1 MLPEGFIPEQLSSPD
16 AIELR
21 GFEEMVREVASRV
34 PSEPAGLMDN
44 GQGSESEDNGE
55 ALVDEG
61 RGCNLR
67 IANNS
72 RGFDP
77 PWIDDAEMDQ
87 EDGLYA
93 LYRGG
98 AGGRGEFH
106 FHG

>member
-55 ALVDEG
+55 ALFDEG
-61 RGCNLR
+61 RGSEHSEREIEEEAEDSENF
-67 IANNS
+67 ANS
-72 RGFDP
+72 EDERF
-77 PWIDDAEMDQ
+77 IDDS
-87 EDGLYA
+87 Y
-93 LYRGG
+93 YS
-98 AGGRGEFH
+98 H
-106 FHG
+106 